1 MGGEITAKGAAAP
14 TFLVQAMADPKSGA
28 LDRIQIVK
36 GWITEEGDAREQ
48 VFDVAWSSDDR
59 LQPDGSLAAIAN
71 TVNLQ
76 TGSWS
81 NAHGVATLMAQWQ
94 DPRFDPTQSAFYY
107 VRVLEVPTP
116 RHSLLDKLA
125 LSKDVETRRPD
136 IIQERA
142 YSSPIWYRPD

>member
-1 MGGEITAKGAAAP
+1 MGGEIAAKGASAP

-28 LDRIQIVK
+28 LDRIQIIK
-36 GWITEEGDAREQ
+36 GWISEGGDAREQ

-59 LQPDGSLAAIAN
+59 LQSDGSLAAVSN
-71 TVNLQ
+71 TVDLE

-81 NAHGVATLMAQWQ
+81 NALGAATLMAQWQ
-94 DPRFDPTQSAFYY
+94 DPRFDPAESAFYY

-125 LSKDVETRRPD
+125 LSDDVETRRPD
-136 IIQERA
+136 VIQERA